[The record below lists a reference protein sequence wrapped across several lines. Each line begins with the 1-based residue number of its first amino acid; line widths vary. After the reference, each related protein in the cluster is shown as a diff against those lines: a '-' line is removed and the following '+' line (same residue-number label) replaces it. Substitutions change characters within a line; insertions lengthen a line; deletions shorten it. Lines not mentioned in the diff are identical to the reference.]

1 MNSNSLNITL
11 NHSQAAKIRVI
22 QESIDEPSS
31 AAKIL
36 DGLIDVGYS
45 NALLTL
51 YRSERINQKSYA
63 IGKGQLPDY
72 LRDQMPN

>member
-1 MNSNSLNITL
+1 MNSKSLTITL
-11 NHSQAAKIRVI
+11 NHSQAAKILVI
-22 QESIDEPSS
+22 QESIDEPTSD
-31 AAKIL
+31 AKVL

-51 YRSERINQKSYA
+51 YRSERINQKTYA

-72 LRDQMPN
+72 LSDQLPY